1 MLEQNLAEIAQ
12 KYPEKIAIVD
22 DRHRITYRELSD
34 VVRGFSNGL
43 DSLGIS
49 VSDCIAV
56 VLPNCTEFVVSFYA
70 AAQLNAIFLPLN
82 HLFKEEELSY
92 YINDSDAK
100 VIITD
105 ITRAELCQQIISR
118 SKRKI
123 ELITIDVAIPTST
136 YFYDLILLEATKDAI
151 ADKIILN
158 PENFLYQYSSG
169 STGRPKRVGRTQ
181 HNLYHE
187 VNNFTQTAKI
197 TIADNILCLVPM
209 YHAHGLG
216 NCLLASIHN
225 GGTLVIL
232 EQFRQQGTPV
242 EVPFVFRSLRVLELI
257 EQEQI
262 TILPA
267 VPYIFNTLAQ
277 TPADTQADLTSLR
290 LCFSA
295 GNFLSKDIFERFRAR
310 FSISIKQL
318 YGCTEAGSVAIDLED
333 VDKPYGSVGRPMQ
346 NVEIKI
352 IGDRETQL
360 PVGEI
365 GEIVIKS
372 KTLTSGYHNLPE
384 LNQQA
389 FKDGAYFTGD
399 LGKID
404 ESGRL
409 YITGRKKILIDTGGR
424 KVDPIEIEDV
434 LVTHPSIKEAVVVGT
449 RGFFAGE
456 IVKAVIVTEGSQKC
470 DAKEISAYCKARLAE
485 FKVPKIIEFREEIPK
500 SPLGKILRKALV

>member
-22 DRHRITYRELSD
+22 DYRRIAYQELSD
-34 VVRGFSNGL
+34 LVGGFSNGL
-43 DSLGIS
+43 GSLGICS
-49 VSDCIAV
+49 SDCIAV

-70 AAQLNAIFLPLN
+70 AAQLNAVFLPLN
-82 HLFKEEELSY
+82 HLFKEEELGY
-92 YINDSDAK
+92 YINDSNAK

-105 ITRAELCQQIISR
+105 ITRAELCQEIIA
-118 SKRKI
+118 KAERKI
-123 ELITIDVAIPTST
+123 ELITIDITTPTST
-136 YFYDLILLEATKDAI
+136 YFYDLVLLEEPENAI
-151 ADKIILN
+151 ADKIVLN
-158 PENFLYQYSSG
+158 SENFLYQYSSG
-169 STGRPKRVGRTQ
+169 STGRPKRVCRTQ

-197 TIADNILCLVPM
+197 TTADNILCLVPM

-216 NCLLASIHN
+216 NCLLAAMHN
-225 GGTLVIL
+225 GATLIIL
-232 EQFRQQGTPV
+232 EQFRQEGKPM

-277 TPADTQADLTSLR
+277 TPSETQADLTSLR

-295 GNFLSKDIFERFRAR
+295 GNFLSKDIFERFKTR
-310 FSISIKQL
+310 FDIAIKQL

-333 VDKPYGSVGRPMQ
+333 SDKPYGSVGHPMQ

-360 PVGEI
+360 SAGEI

-372 KTLTSGYHNLPE
+372 ETLTSGYYNLPE
-384 LNQQA
+384 LNRQA

-404 ESGRL
+404 ESGCL

-424 KVDPIEIEDV
+424 KVDPIEVEDI
-434 LVTHPSIKEAVVVGT
+434 LVTHPSIKEAVVVGAK
-449 RGFFAGE
+449 GFFAGE
-456 IVKAVIVTEGSQKC
+456 IVKAVIVSDGLKKC
-470 DAKEISAYCKARLAE
+470 DTKEISAYCQARLAE

-500 SPLGKILRKALV
+500 SPLGKILRKTLV